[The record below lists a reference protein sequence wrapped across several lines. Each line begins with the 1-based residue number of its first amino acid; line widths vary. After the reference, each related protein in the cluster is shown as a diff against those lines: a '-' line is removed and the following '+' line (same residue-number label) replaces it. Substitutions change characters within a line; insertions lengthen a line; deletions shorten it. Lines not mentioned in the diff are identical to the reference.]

1 MNKTCHILLILGGYL
16 KKLLHFISLLLVLNA
31 CSKNAE
37 TVPDDKDLI
46 YQGEWAGNTSQM
58 KILKLD
64 VQEVNGAASIVSSR
78 LGYIDNDEY
87 NLINIT
93 DKSGLARIDS
103 GAFQIVLPN
112 QWKVEGMFSD
122 EQTCRGF
129 LIEGNHD
136 EAIKHTFL
144 LKKLPASA
152 GIYDVAQVYFDANS
166 INYSYRQQ
174 FSLVF
179 PSADFQ
185 KSDTSYSISSS
196 MNISGNNISGSKL
209 ITLRHNNI
217 SDPDDI
223 RQIFSPGKKQ
233 FADSISPGFE
243 IIFSNPGFYFE
254 TWSTTAE
261 NGDQSESELEIID
274 LIEISTG
281 NQTKLFKYAA
291 TFSCTVYRK
300 WSSVIEIENGFMI
313 GFVRVE

>member
-1 MNKTCHILLILGGYL
+1 MNKIWYKPLILCGYL
-16 KKLLHFISLLLVLNA
+16 KKPLLFALLLMLNA
-31 CSKNAE
+31 CSKIAE

-58 KILKLD
+58 KMLELE
-64 VQEVNGAASIVSSR
+64 VQEINAAARIVSIR

-93 DKSGLARIDS
+93 DKSGLAGIDS

-112 QWKVEGMFSD
+112 QWKIEGVFSD

-129 LIEGNHD
+129 LISGD
-136 EAIKHTFL
+136 KQSVKHSLL
-144 LKKLPASA
+144 LKKLPADA
-152 GIYDVAQVYFDANS
+152 GIYDIAQVNFDANS
-166 INYSYRQQ
+166 VNYNYRQQ
-174 FSLVF
+174 FNLVF

-196 MNISGNNISGSKL
+196 MNINGNNISGTKL

-274 LIEISTG
+274 LIEMNTG
-281 NQTKLFKYAA
+281 NQTKVFKYAA
-291 TFSCTVYRK
+291 TFNCTVYRK
-300 WSSVIEIENGFMI
+300 WSTIIEIENGFMI
-313 GFVRVE
+313 GFVKVE